1 MSIEGLH
8 NAPES
13 SARNP
18 ESYPDAMRILVAY
31 DGSAHAQ
38 AAITLAEELFKPC
51 VLGQQ
56 CNLTAMTVLPTQYI
70 GGHEALQQSLDE
82 VKQRLELQDFP
93 VEALIKAGN
102 PAASIN
108 AYAEEIN
115 ANLIVIGAQGLR
127 ATLGILLGG
136 VAQQVVE
143 YSHCPVLVVRAPYTG
158 IKRVLLAT
166 DGSAYGQQAVDYLAP
181 VCPELPET
189 DQPRFHEKKKL
200 TSQHGELHRR
210 CSWLPPDAR
219 VTLMH
224 VMPPPISPDLAARA
238 WTLGP
243 EVLYPAPVAPLD
255 VARIESDEQHQG
267 ERVLN
272 HAQSIFEAA
281 GLVVD
286 TQLVRGDA
294 ATEIIHFARA
304 NSIDLIVCGS
314 RGLSPVT
321 SWLLGSVSRKL
332 VHYANCSV
340 LIVKSPRS

>member
-1 MSIEGLH
+1 MSLEGLH
-8 NAPES
+8 HTSEPAAEGTES
-13 SARNP
+13 P
-18 ESYPDAMRILVAY
+18 LGLMRVLVAY

-38 AAITLAEELFKPC
+38 AAVAMAEDLFRPC
-51 VLGQQ
+51 VLGQK
-56 CNLTAMTVLPTQYI
+56 CYLTALTVLPTQSI
-70 GGHEALQQSLDE
+70 GGHEALEHSLNE
-82 VKQRLELQDFP
+82 VKERLKLQDLP

-108 AYAEEIN
+108 AYAEEIQ
-115 ANLIVIGAQGLR
+115 ANLILIGAQGLR

-143 YSHCPVLVVRAPYTG
+143 YSQCPVLVVRAPYHG
-158 IKRVLLAT
+158 VQRVLLVT
-166 DGSAYGQQAVDYLAP
+166 DGSPHSQRAVDYLAP
-181 VCPELPET
+181 VCPEEEHNN
-189 DQPRFHEKKKL
+189 QPRIHQPAAPAEGHS
-200 TSQHGELHRR
+200 SQARRR
-210 CSWLPPDAR
+210 CCLLPSNAR

-243 EVLYPAPVAPLD
+243 EVLYPAPAAPLD
-255 VARIESDEQHQG
+255 VAAMEADEQRQAQ
-267 ERVLN
+267 RVLDQ
-272 HAQSIFEAA
+272 ARSICESA
-281 GLVVD
+281 GVEVN

-294 ATEIIHFARA
+294 ATEIIHFARQ
-304 NSIDLIVCGS
+304 NEIDLIVCGS

-340 LIVKSPRS
+340 LIVK

>member
-1 MSIEGLH
+1 MSLKGLQH
-8 NAPES
+8 TAEPTAQESESRPE
-13 SARNP
+13 
-18 ESYPDAMRILVAY
+18 AMRILIAY

-38 AAITLAEELFKPC
+38 AAIALAEDLFKPC
-51 VLGQQ
+51 VIGQQ
-56 CNLTAMTVLPTQYI
+56 CSLTALTVLPTQSI
-70 GGHEALQQSLDE
+70 GGHEALQHSLNE
-82 VKQRLELQDFP
+82 VKQRLKLLDLP

-108 AYAEEIN
+108 AYAEETN
-115 ANLIVIGAQGLR
+115 ANLILIGAQGLR

-143 YSHCPVLVVRAPYTG
+143 YSHCPVLVVRAPYNG
-158 IKRVLLAT
+158 IQRVLLVT
-166 DGSAYGQQAVDYLAP
+166 DGSPYSQRAVEYLAP
-181 VCPELPET
+181 VCPEDGEAET
-189 DQPRFHEKKKL
+189 PRIHDRTKPA
-200 TSQHGELHRR
+200 SQHEEVRRR
-210 CSWLPPDAR
+210 CSWLPPAAR

-243 EVLYPAPVAPLD
+243 EVLYPAPAAPLD
-255 VARIESDEQHQG
+255 VAAMEADEQRQG
-267 ERVLN
+267 QRVLDQ
-272 HAQSIFEAA
+272 ARAVFETA
-281 GLVVD
+281 GLVAAIE
-286 TQLVRGDA
+286 LVRGDA
-294 ATEIIHFARA
+294 ATEIIHFARQ

-340 LIVKSPRS
+340 LIVK

>member
-1 MSIEGLH
+1 MSLKGL
-8 NAPES
+8 PKTLES
-13 SARNP
+13 TAQDRADQT
-18 ESYPDAMRILVAY
+18 DAMRILIAY

-38 AAITLAEELFKPC
+38 AAIALAEDLFKPC

-56 CNLTAMTVLPTQYI
+56 CSLTAMTVLPTQYI
-70 GGHEALQQSLDE
+70 GGHEALQHSLDK
-82 VKQRLELQDFP
+82 VKAHLEMQDLP
-93 VEALIKAGN
+93 VQALIKAGN

-108 AYAEEIN
+108 DYAQEIN
-115 ANLIVIGAQGLR
+115 ANLILIGAQGLR

-143 YSHCPVLVVRAPYTG
+143 YSHCPVLVVRAPYNG
-158 IKRVLLAT
+158 IRRVLLVT
-166 DGSAYGQQAVDYLAP
+166 DGSPHSQRAVEYLAP
-181 VCPELPET
+181 VCPEGREV
-189 DQPRFHEKKKL
+189 DQPRIHEQAKPA
-200 TSQHGELHRR
+200 SQQPEIHRR
-210 CSWLPPDAR
+210 CSWLPPSAQ

-243 EVLYPAPVAPLD
+243 EVLYPAPAAPLD
-255 VARIESDEQHQG
+255 TAAMEAEERRQA
-267 ERVLN
+267 ERVLSQ
-272 HAQSIFEAA
+272 ARAVFEAA

-286 TQLVRGDA
+286 TVLIRGDA
-294 ATEIIHFARA
+294 ATEIIQFARTHE
-304 NSIDLIVCGS
+304 IDLIVSGS

-340 LIVKSPRS
+340 LIVK